1 MSLFSIIEKSDNLIR
16 LNIQRHSEARKEI
29 LIYLFV
35 FLVALM
41 GILIIGLSLYEI
53 IYEKQTAYLLAMPIG
68 IAFAFYSKTIF
79 SIFNENSNT
88 DVIFTFDKAEKK
100 IWAQEFATESIED
113 PNLVG
118 SFSEIASIH
127 VIERSFAD
135 NEFLNLDHSFSVK
148 FERNNG
154 SLIQL
159 YNSSVKQSATQVE
172 KDSFTQELGRVREEV
187 AIIKEFLSTNS

>member
-1 MSLFSIIEKSDNLIR
+1 MSLFSIIEKTDNLIR
-16 LNIQRHSEARKEI
+16 LHIQRHSEARKK
-29 LIYLFV
+29 LSIYLFV

-53 IYEKQTAYLLAMPIG
+53 ICEKQTTYLLTIPIG
-68 IAFAFYSKTIF
+68 IAFTFYSKNIF
-79 SIFNENSNT
+79 SSFNENSNT

-100 IWAQEFATESIED
+100 IWAQEFATKSIED

-118 SFSEIASIH
+118 SFSEIVSIH
-127 VIERSFAD
+127 VIERSLAD
-135 NEFLNLDHSFSVK
+135 NEFLNLDNSFSVK

-159 YNSSVKQSATQVE
+159 YNSSVKRSATQVE
-172 KDSFTQELGRVREEV
+172 KDSFTQELSRVREEV